1 MRGANAVTMMGR
13 RKPDE
18 ETRRRAMVRLNGMMF
33 YCTGIASFVEST
45 APLDTRRLIRLSE
58 DYADVR
64 PWLEEV
70 WLPGRAANG
79 RRFQQ
84 YIEAT
89 WPEFDWEG
97 AYREFR
103 DAYRLRTAGRVG
115 PPGLALEF
123 VARCVTETTLAVF
136 YRTLTRSADEPELRE
151 LTAAAARDH
160 AAYFRFFRNL
170 YERARGRRR
179 TGLTAACRAA
189 VASCRSAREV
199 DVAAAFQPLARH
211 WHGGWVFPELSYPEF
226 LARLAQLLRR
236 QADLGAFERL
246 LFRPWLNPPAKM
258 ADPAAAV
265 PPPGARRGPGAGSG
279 LQQAA

>member
-1 MRGANAVTMMGR
+1 
-13 RKPDE
+13 
-18 ETRRRAMVRLNGMMF
+18 
-33 YCTGIASFVEST
+33 
-45 APLDTRRLIRLSE
+45 
-58 DYADVR
+58 
-64 PWLEEV
+64 
-70 WLPGRAANG
+70 
-79 RRFQQ
+79 
-84 YIEAT
+84 
-89 WPEFDWEG
+89 
-97 AYREFR
+97 
-103 DAYRLRTAGRVG
+103 
-115 PPGLALEF
+115 
-123 VARCVTETTLAVF
+123 
-136 YRTLTRSADEPELRE
+136 
-151 LTAAAARDH
+151 
-160 AAYFRFFRNL
+160 
-170 YERARGRRR
+170 
-179 TGLTAACRAA
+179 